1 MDAEALAKFTEAV
14 EAAVTRAH
22 RAAAEAREQSTRL
35 LAELNPQPE
44 VPPSGDDDED
54 FSQEQI
60 LTDH

>member
-35 LAELNPQPE
+35 HAELNPDPPH
-44 VPPSGDDDED
+44 PPSDDDED

-60 LTDH
+60 LTDR